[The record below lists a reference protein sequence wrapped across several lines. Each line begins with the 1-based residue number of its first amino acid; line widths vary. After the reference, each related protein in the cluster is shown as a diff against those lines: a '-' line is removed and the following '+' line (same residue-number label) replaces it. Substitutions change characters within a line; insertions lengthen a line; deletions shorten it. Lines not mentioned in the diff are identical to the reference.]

1 MARPTT
7 TNCLDS
13 YYLSQSACFK
23 QLSTHD
29 QQALMV
35 YFKAAELA
43 ALGGTNYLAALSTT
57 LVTDAA
63 CAYNKLNPSQYVLAE
78 LVIEQGNA
86 NDAGAATSTD
96 IQVLSGLIKCLKN
109 QNETML
115 KAMDLVLTCKLGR
128 HAALPQVNL

>member
-1 MARPTT
+1 MSRPTE

-23 QLSTHD
+23 SLSIHD

-43 ALGGTNYLAALSTT
+43 ALGGTNYLSVLSTT
-57 LVTDAA
+57 LVADSS
-63 CAYNKLNPSQYVLAE
+63 CAYNQLSRFKRGLAE
-78 LVIEQGNA
+78 LVIQQGNA
-86 NDAGAATSTD
+86 NDAGAATSSN
-96 IQVLSGLIKCLKN
+96 IEVLSGLISCLKN

-115 KAMDLVLTCKLGR
+115 AAMDLVLTCQLGR
-128 HAALPQVNL
+128 HAAMPQVNR